1 MGMTIWEGMLI
12 VGVVLIIVGVIMN
25 ATDDKSSRIQELEE
39 KLSKLEN
46 K

>member
-1 MGMTIWEGMLI
+1 MGMTVWEGMLI

>member
-1 MGMTIWEGMLI
+1 MGMTIWEGMMI
-12 VGVVLIIVGVIMN
+12 VGVVLIIIGVIMN

>member
-1 MGMTIWEGMLI
+1 MGMTIWEGMMI

-25 ATDDKSSRIQELEE
+25 ATDDKSSRIHELEE

>member
-1 MGMTIWEGMLI
+1 MGMTIWEGMMI